1 MEEQLEAVNAAA
13 AKAGGRPMVAVMP
26 QGTYTGGKDRPQFGE
41 KFLGETYLDEV
52 WGKIPALKN
61 LARGRAVL
69 AGHSGAGGTLAPMLG
84 RAVDD
89 QGRLKAAADQEAGG
103 LPKNLAE
110 VVLFDALN
118 SEGFA
123 GGQREQVQRWVIA
136 QIRNDLR
143 ELAKPTTDRDEYLKN
158 RMVRFRGY
166 FSEGSAYATRY
177 KHLKDNIAAALKTE
191 IAKAEAGQRAA
202 RGRPS
207 VPGWKLTPDQK
218 QALTDN
224 YVNGI
229 QGVATGHEKIMGQG
243 KVRESLSALP
253 VQQLRAQARPAPVQ
267 RQSVVIQRDPSP
279 VDPDVAQWTADWND
293 AQFAGARRYF
303 TETSRPSGS
312 PEARYKILCPL
323 YKAHGV
329 PRPCDLVGP
338 QAQLPLAD
346 LPHAARTDRRS
357 GASVCLRG
365 AT

>member
-1 MEEQLEAVNAAA
+1 
-13 AKAGGRPMVAVMP
+13 
-26 QGTYTGGKDRPQFGE
+26 
-41 KFLGETYLDEV
+41 
-52 WGKIPALKN
+52 
-61 LARGRAVL
+61 
-69 AGHSGAGGTLAPMLG
+69 MLG

-143 ELAKPTTDRDEYLKN
+143 ELAKPTTDHDEYLKN

-224 YVNGI
+224 YVNSI
-229 QGVATGHEKIMGQG
+229 QGVATSHEKIMGQG

-253 VQQLRAQARPAPVQ
+253 VQQLRARDQQPPAPVTMP
-267 RQSVVIQRDPSP
+267 RQAVVVQRDPPP
-279 VDPDVAQWTADWND
+279 VDPDLAQWTADWND
-293 AQFAGARRYF
+293 PQFAGARRYF
-303 TETSRPSGS
+303 DETSRPSGA
-312 PEARYKILCPL
+312 PETRYKVLCPL

-329 PRPCDLVGP
+329 PRPLPYIKDSINPSTTFFGQTTPAHTGMQAMLAAAEKTLRDLKDDKGNPRYTSTPLRQRRGP
-338 QAQLPLAD
+338 SPSAP
-346 LPHAARTDRRS
+346 PARTS
-357 GASVCLRG
+357 GATTRTGGPSTSIRTPTRTWTTRSTG
-365 AT
+365 RSSTR